1 MMERNPIVHAL
12 LRDALRRLQIR
23 ALAETT
29 NKTKN
34 TDGSIMNGGN
44 SENNQN
50 DPKRRSNRSV
60 DSTISQRLS
69 QCLSLECGDAIVF
82 LRKTLLEM
90 NKTAAKNDD
99 DDDDT
104 GPPPLRPDVI
114 YLDPMFPKR
123 RKSASVKK
131 DMQLLHGLLGSQQQQ
146 HSPSPLIARGK
157 MKEDKE
163 ENDDN
168 AIVVNSSPQ
177 CFQNDNEND
186 DDETRVLLQLA
197 LQVARLRVVVKR
209 PMVAY
214 PILSSPTLFQIV
226 GTNSR
231 WDVYTIHSKHP
242 TNVCD

>member
-1 MMERNPIVHAL
+1 
-12 LRDALRRLQIR
+12 
-23 ALAETT
+23 
-29 NKTKN
+29 
-34 TDGSIMNGGN
+34 
-44 SENNQN
+44 
-50 DPKRRSNRSV
+50 
-60 DSTISQRLS
+60 
-69 QCLSLECGDAIVF
+69 
-82 LRKTLLEM
+82 
-90 NKTAAKNDD
+90 
-99 DDDDT
+99 
-104 GPPPLRPDVI
+104 
-114 YLDPMFPKR
+114 MFPKR